1 MDNYRRRVRHEGNTL
16 RERVLNRDRRMI
28 NRYAP
33 NNPSYKEVFING
45 EAMDLI
51 INSTENHD
59 RKSFATM
66 PGGHIDRGTILEWNG
81 YWMVISTDYDEEL
94 YQRGIIK
101 KCNYVLRWINEKRE
115 IIERNCIVSYPYYS
129 SLDTD
134 KLLSVN
140 TTRSMVEIPFDEETK
155 KIRMGDRFF
164 ISRNDDHPVPYSV
177 ENVNDVADV
186 FNGFGYI
193 TLGLRQTQLD
203 VDEDNT
209 ELLICN
215 YKAKD
220 EDATSDARYCAIK
233 STPPYVVVGYQGTVL
248 SPLFY
253 DGGTLVNDVT
263 PKWTINCDFVDDLTI
278 ARSGSNY
285 VISTEENSLLGRSFT
300 ISLTDEN
307 EEYDSDEILLTVRG
321 F

>member
-1 MDNYRRRVRHEGNTL
+1 MDSFRKRVKHEGATL
-16 RERVLNRDRRMI
+16 RERILTRDRRMI

-33 NNPSYKEVFING
+33 DNPSYKEVFING
-45 EAMDLI
+45 ESINLI
-51 INSTENHD
+51 INSTENQD

-66 PGGHIDRGTILEWNG
+66 PGEHIDRGTILEWNG

-94 YQRGIIK
+94 YQKGIIK
-101 KCNYVLRWINEKRE
+101 KCNYVLKWINEKRE
-115 IIERNCIVSYPYYS
+115 IIERNCIVTYPYYS

-140 TTRSMVEIPFDEETK
+140 TTRSMVDIPFDEETK

-164 ISRNDDHPVPYSV
+164 ISRNEDHPVPYSV
-177 ENVNDVADV
+177 ENVNDVAEV

-209 ELLICN
+209 DLFICN
-215 YKAKD
+215 YKAKE
-220 EDATSDARYCAIK
+220 EDTISDNRYCAIK
-233 STPPYVVVGYQGTVL
+233 ATPSYLIVGYKGITL

-253 DGGTLVNDVT
+253 SDGVLVNDVV
-263 PKWTINCDFVDDLTI
+263 PKWTINCDFLSSLTI
-278 ARSGSNY
+278 NQSELDY
-285 VISTEENSLLGRSFT
+285 VISTDENNLLGRSFT
-300 ISLTDEN
+300 VSLIDEN
-307 EEYDSDEILLTVRG
+307 EEYLSDEVLITIRG